1 MVRGQINKLLIQLLD
16 KMKKLVPQDLVH
28 KFNELRMNNRNEKF
42 TAQGLQDL
50 LKQNGFNE
58 DLIYFMKKQNIFNVE
73 KVQKS
78 SQKIYRFKDEPL
90 YCKRMEKLIN
100 DWRQT
105 VNKSYKRIKAEM
117 PLTPQECISEE
128 EMLKSLKSKG
138 YQIQKCVGFDES
150 KFAKEHPDLYKQYL
164 IYECIWSNSD
174 CS

>member
-58 DLIYFMKKQNIFNVE
+58 DLIYFMK
-73 KVQKS
+73 
-78 SQKIYRFKDEPL
+78 KDEPL

-164 IYECIWSNSD
+164 IYECI
-174 CS
+174 